1 MLFLSRL
8 SRCKLL
14 FSFSPSP
21 KAWLGATASGWTP
34 LFLRPRRRNRSG
46 GNLQVGLVK
55 PTSSRWESP
64 GGRELSLLN
73 LLITILL
80 CVKGVECETF
90 RHQEKTQWFVQIS
103 GYFGANMD
111 QTIFRVTKPSSAN
124 VSSCERIQIV
134 SITFN

>member
-1 MLFLSRL
+1 MLFLSRS

-34 LFLRPRRRNRSG
+34 LFLRPRRRNKSG

-64 GGRELSLLN
+64 VSLLN

-111 QTIFRVTKPSSAN
+111 QTIFRVTKPSSTN
-124 VSSCERIQIV
+124 VSSCERVQIV